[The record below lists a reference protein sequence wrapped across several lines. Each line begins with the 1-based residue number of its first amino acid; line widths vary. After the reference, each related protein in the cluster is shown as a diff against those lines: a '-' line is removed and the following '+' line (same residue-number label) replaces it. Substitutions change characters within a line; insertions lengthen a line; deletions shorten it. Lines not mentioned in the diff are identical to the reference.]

1 MTTFSRPVLIA
12 GERAASTWRALAASP
27 AVRAGAAFTLT
38 GVGFSIANLILARAL
53 APTDYGLVALVVG
66 VLSVAAPVAPA
77 GADLVLVRG
86 LSEPRRRLFLRGC
99 ATASITAVLAA
110 AWAAAV
116 YRLAPSL
123 LGLLAAGTI
132 AGGLATLSA
141 AWFQRRSRFAVSLGL
156 AQSSNILL
164 LGAAVLTWAVGA
176 THAILPL
183 ALTVAGSAA
192 VAAVGWRLVAGDRTR
207 AADATAFRWADALS
221 LVVFNSAGL
230 VFMQLERLIAPS
242 VLTLTDL
249 ATFGVA
255 AALVGSPFRMLQ
267 SGVIFT
273 VVPRL
278 RAESTPRRRR
288 ALLAHE
294 LRLVALVM
302 LAVAAAVV
310 LLAPL
315 LTRTLLGGK
324 YELAP
329 ALIGA
334 MLASGV
340 AKVLTSFVSGT
351 VTALAGT
358 RRLSV
363 LGVVS
368 WGSVAAGIAGAIVGA
383 RWGLAGLV
391 YGATAGWAVRLVA
404 TAALAWPYLREGASS
419 RSAPTGSAP
428 TGNASTGSAP
438 AD

>member
-1 MTTFSRPVLIA
+1 VTILTRPVLVA
-12 GERAASTWRALAASP
+12 GERAASAGRALAASP

-38 GVGFSIANLILARAL
+38 GISFTVANLILARAL
-53 APTDYGLVALVVG
+53 APADYGLVALVVG

-77 GADLVLVRG
+77 GADLVLLRG
-86 LSEPRRRLFLRGC
+86 LSEPRRRLLVRGC
-99 ATASITAVLAA
+99 ATALVTAVLVAV
-110 AWAAAV
+110 WAALV
-116 YRLAPSL
+116 YHLAPSL

-141 AWFQRRSRFAVSLGL
+141 AWFQRRSRFGVSLAL

-164 LGAAVLTWAVGA
+164 LGAALLTWAIGA
-176 THAILPL
+176 SHAILPL

-192 VAAVGWRLVAGDRTR
+192 VAAVGWRLVARDLPGPTES
-207 AADATAFRWADALS
+207 TPFRWTDALS
-221 LVVFNSAGL
+221 LVVFNGASL

-242 VLTLTDL
+242 ALTLSDL

-267 SGVIFT
+267 SGVIYT

-278 RAESTPRRRR
+278 RAEPTPRQRR

-294 LRLVALVM
+294 LRLVTLVM
-302 LAVAAAVV
+302 LAVAVAVV
-310 LLAPL
+310 LLTPL
-315 LTRTLLGGK
+315 LTRTLLSGK

-358 RRLSV
+358 RRLSL

-368 WGSVAAGIAGAIVGA
+368 WVSVATGIAGAVAGA
-383 RWGLAGLV
+383 RWGLTGLV
-391 YGATAGWAVRLVA
+391 YGATLGWVVRLLA
-404 TAALAWPYLREGASS
+404 TASLALPYLRDRADRRASPS
-419 RSAPTGSAP
+419 
-428 TGNASTGSAP
+428 N
-438 AD
+438 